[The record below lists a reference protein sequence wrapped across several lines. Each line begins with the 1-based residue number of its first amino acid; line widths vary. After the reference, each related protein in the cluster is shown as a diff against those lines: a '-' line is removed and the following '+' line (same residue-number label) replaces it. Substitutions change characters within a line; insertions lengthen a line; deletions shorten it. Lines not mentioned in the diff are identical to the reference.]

1 MTNMMNNMPVGDS
14 VPIGIAAWLACLLFV
29 MGMIITGL
37 KLVKEF
43 RGQPEAAAVQ
53 AESAERYVSKA
64 VCERYH
70 QAMDARLEA
79 LMGQRSV
86 DLQAGAA
93 SRKGIYVELEC
104 VRKEMV
110 EMERRINKADE
121 ERTTGL
127 HDRLNEIMGEMS
139 EMRGMLKAKQS

>member
-1 MTNMMNNMPVGDS
+1 MTNMMNNMPGTDS
-14 VPIGIAAWLACLLFV
+14 VPIGISAWLVCLLFV
-29 MGMIITGL
+29 MGLIITGL
-37 KLVKEF
+37 KLVREF

-53 AESAERYVSKA
+53 AEAADRYVTKA

-79 LMGQRSV
+79 LMGQRAV
-86 DLQAGAA
+86 DLQTGSA

-121 ERTTGL
+121 DRTTGL
-127 HDRLNEIMGEMS
+127 HDRLNEILGEVS